1 MRNGTTA
8 PPGYVLPSRP
18 RWQGGWNLRSI
29 IGAVLA
35 FVIAASAATEWLAAQ
50 LKNPVEMGD
59 PLIWVRGTAIFQPF
73 AALVL
78 WKHFAGSRLISSVV
92 RIDIWIAFAATILGG
107 LFLAYV
113 AYWFLSL
120 VRDRKSTDSLMNL
133 HGSAAW
139 ANREDIKKLGLLD
152 ATDGVY
158 VGGWRDPATK
168 EIHYLLHSG
177 TEPVLLFAPSRSGK
191 GVSAIIPTLC
201 QWRQSAFVYDL
212 KGENWDRTAG
222 FRHAIGQRVLK
233 FAPTLPFE
241 SCCYNPLSEIRWET
255 DYEVADAQ
263 TIANAVIR
271 HGNDDG
277 LYKHFEDAAVDLVS
291 AGIIH
296 LGYVFRNL
304 NTPRQPT
311 LPDVLA
317 HYSSPGMNFTD
328 VLIEMQNTVHMP
340 GGKSEPRLQWFDM
353 NGKPTFTHPFVSKAV
368 QRQLNRAD
376 REASSI
382 QSSIVTPM
390 TLYDDPIVQKTV
402 SRSDFVIRD
411 LVYGEA
417 PMSLYFKVPQPDR
430 DRLRPL
436 VRLMLQLIFSRLME
450 QLDTNRHHLLLMLDE
465 FPELK
470 KIPNLAAAMSLMA
483 GYKIKPYLIAQTL
496 TQIIEEYGPN
506 ESITDNC
513 YIKAAFQ
520 TDNLQTC
527 KNLSELSGNMT
538 VEKETVNYSGQRT
551 DLYLKHIFRS
561 VEQVQRPLITVD
573 EIRRIKPPVKASND
587 PNSKITAPGDMLIF
601 INGVAPIYGV
611 QSLYFLNDT
620 LLARTKLKPPV
631 FPTAAQPHPV
641 KTAAAFPPLALD
653 VAAIAH
659 AAVADQAIEEQI
671 NGNP

>member
-1 MRNGTTA
+1 MGKGVTA
-8 PPGYVLPSRP
+8 PPGYVLPKRP
-18 RWQGGWNLRSI
+18 GWQGGWNLRAAF
-29 IGAVLA
+29 GALVA
-35 FVIAASAATEWLAAQ
+35 FGLVSSAATEWLAWK
-50 LKNPVEMGD
+50 LNSPSELGE
-59 PLIWVRGTAIFQPF
+59 PLTWCHQVGIFQPF

-78 WKHFAGSRLISSVV
+78 WKRFAGSRLVSSAV
-92 RIDIWIAFAATILGG
+92 RRDIWLAFGGTILVG
-107 LFLAYV
+107 LFLAYLT
-113 AYWFLSL
+113 YWFLSL
-120 VRDRKSTDSLMNL
+120 IRDRKSTDSLMNL
-133 HGSAAW
+133 HGSAVW
-139 ANREDIKKLGLLD
+139 ASRNDIVKLGLFD
-152 ATDGVY
+152 AQDGVY
-158 VGGWRDPATK
+158 VGGWQDPDTSQ
-168 EIHYLLHSG
+168 IHYLLHAG
-177 TEPVLLFAPSRSGK
+177 AEPVLLFAPSRSGK

-201 QWRQSAFVYDL
+201 QWRQSVFVYDL
-212 KGENWDRTAG
+212 KGENWEHSAG
-222 FRHAIGQRVLK
+222 FRHALGQRVLK
-233 FAPTLPFE
+233 FAPTLPQE
-241 SCCYNPLSEIRWET
+241 SCCFNPLSEIRWQT

-271 HGNDDG
+271 HGDDDS

-296 LGYVFRNL
+296 LGYVMRNL
-304 NTPRQPT
+304 NVPKTPT

-317 HYSSPGMNFTD
+317 LYSSPGMDFQE
-328 VLIEMQNTVHMP
+328 VLKEMQNTVHMP
-340 GGKSEPRLQWFDM
+340 GGRSAPRLQWFDM
-353 NGKPTFTHPFVSKAV
+353 NGKSTFTHPFVSKAI

-390 TLYDDPIVQKTV
+390 TIYDDPIVQRTV

-411 LVYGEA
+411 LVYGEQ

-430 DRLRPL
+430 ERLRPL
-436 VRLMLQLIFSRLME
+436 VRLMLQLIFNRLME
-450 QLDTNRHHLLLMLDE
+450 TLDPDRHHLLLMLDE

-551 DLYLKHIFRS
+551 DFYLKHIFRS

-573 EIRRIKPPVKASND
+573 EIRRMRPPTKAGND
-587 PNSKITAPGDMLIF
+587 PSSKITAPGDMLIF

-611 QSLYFLNDT
+611 QSLYFLNET

-631 FPTAAQPHPV
+631 FRTAATPTDGFDNPRD
-641 KTAAAFPPLALD
+641 AFDAVAVAKAALD
-653 VAAIAH
+653 FSAL
-659 AAVADQAIEEQI
+659 EEQVR
-671 NGNP
+671 GDS

>member
-1 MRNGTTA
+1 
-8 PPGYVLPSRP
+8 
-18 RWQGGWNLRSI
+18 
-29 IGAVLA
+29 
-35 FVIAASAATEWLAAQ
+35 
-50 LKNPVEMGD
+50 MGE
-59 PLIWVRGTAIFQPF
+59 PIFRFRGTPVCQPF
-73 AALVL
+73 AALML
-78 WKHFAGSRLISSVV
+78 WKHFAGSRLINSGV
-92 RIDIWIAFAATILGG
+92 RKDLWIAFGATIVGG
-107 LFLAYV
+107 LFLAYFT
-113 AYWFLSL
+113 YWFLSL
-120 VRDRKSTDSLMNL
+120 IRDRKSTDSLMNL
-133 HGSAAW
+133 HGSATW
-139 ANREDIKKLGLLD
+139 ATRENVEKLGLLD

-158 VGGWRDPATK
+158 IGGWRDPKTE

-177 TEPVLLFAPSRSGK
+177 AEPVLLFAPSRSGK

-201 QWRQSAFVYDL
+201 QWRQSVFVYDL
-212 KGENWDRTAG
+212 KGENWEKSAG

-233 FAPTLPFE
+233 FAPTLPLE

-271 HGNDDG
+271 HGDDDN

-296 LGYVFRNL
+296 LGYVYRNL
-304 NTPRQPT
+304 VLPREPT

-317 HYSSPGMNFTD
+317 HYSTPGMDFTD
-328 VLIEMQNTVHMP
+328 VLVEMQKTVHMP
-340 GGKSEPRLQWFDM
+340 GGKSEPRLRWFDH
-353 NGKPTFTHPFVSKAV
+353 NGKPTFTHPYVGKAV

-402 SRSDFVIRD
+402 SRSDFLVRD
-411 LVYGEA
+411 LVYGKA

-436 VRLMLQLIFSRLME
+436 VRLMLQLIFNRLME
-450 QLDTNRHHLLLMLDE
+450 QLDPDRHHLLLMLDE
-465 FPELK
+465 FPELR
-470 KIPNLAAAMSLMA
+470 KIPNLASAMSLMA

-496 TQIIEEYGPN
+496 TQIVEEYGPN

-551 DLYLKHIFRS
+551 DFYLKHIFRS
-561 VEQVQRPLITVD
+561 VEQIQRPLITVD
-573 EIRRIKPPVKASND
+573 EIRRIKPPTKATND
-587 PNSKITAPGDMLIF
+587 PSSKIIAPGDMLIF

-611 QSLYFLNDT
+611 QSLYFMNEA
-620 LLARTKLKPPV
+620 LLARTKLRPPE
-631 FPTAAQPHPV
+631 FPTAASQTKDNPAPTQPEDNEF
-641 KTAAAFPPLALD
+641 AAIVRGALD
-653 VAAIAH
+653 EIR
-659 AAVADQAIEEQI
+659 IEEQI
-671 NGNP
+671 NGNS

>member
-1 MRNGTTA
+1 MRNGTTT
-8 PPGYVLPSRP
+8 PPGYVLPNRP
-18 RWQGGWNLRSI
+18 QWQGGWNLRSVV
-29 IGAVLA
+29 GAAVAFVLA
-35 FVIAASAATEWLAAQ
+35 AGAATEWLAIQ
-50 LKNPVEMGD
+50 LNNPVEMGN
-59 PLIWVRGTAIFQPF
+59 PILWVRGTAVFQPF

-78 WKHFAGSRLISSVV
+78 WKHYAGSRLIGSGV
-92 RIDIWIAFAATILGG
+92 RKDIWIAFGATIVGG
-107 LFLAYV
+107 LFLAYFT
-113 AYWFLSL
+113 YWFLSL
-120 VRDRKSTDSLMNL
+120 IRDRKSTDSLMNL
-133 HGSAAW
+133 HGSAIW
-139 ANREDIKKLGLLD
+139 AKREDIQKLGLLD

-158 VGGWRDPATK
+158 IGGWRDPDTQQV
-168 EIHYLLHSG
+168 HYLLHSG
-177 TEPVLLFAPSRSGK
+177 AEPVLLFAPSRSGK

-201 QWRQSAFVYDL
+201 QWRQSVFVYDL
-212 KGENWDRTAG
+212 KGENWDHSAG

-233 FAPTLPFE
+233 FAPTLPHE

-255 DYEVADAQ
+255 DYEIADAQ

-271 HGNDDG
+271 HGDDDS

-304 NTPRQPT
+304 DTPREPT

-317 HYSSPGMNFTD
+317 HYSQPGMDFTD
-328 VLIEMQNTVHMP
+328 VLVEMQKTVHMP
-340 GGKSEPRLQWFDM
+340 GGKSAPRLHWFDV

-411 LVYGEA
+411 LVYGEV
-417 PMSLYFKVPQPDR
+417 PMSLYFKIPQPDR
-430 DRLRPL
+430 ERLRPL
-436 VRLMLQLIFSRLME
+436 VRLMLQLIFNRLME
-450 QLDTNRHHLLLMLDE
+450 QLDPDRHHLLLMLDE
-465 FPELK
+465 FPELR
-470 KIPNLAAAMSLMA
+470 KIPNLSAAMSLMA

-538 VEKETVNYSGQRT
+538 VEKETLNYSGQRT
-551 DLYLKHIFRS
+551 DFYLKHIFRS

-573 EIRRIKPPVKASND
+573 EIRRIKPPTKATND
-587 PNSKITAPGDMLIF
+587 PSSKITAPGDMLIF

-611 QSLYFLNDT
+611 QSLYFLNNT
-620 LLARTKLKPPV
+620 LLARTKLKPPE
-631 FPTAAQPHPV
+631 FRTATQPSPV
-641 KTAAAFPPLALD
+641 KPTVPSQFTLD
-653 VAAIAH
+653 IAAIAH
-659 AAVADQAIEEQI
+659 AAVRDQAIEEQI
-671 NGNP
+671 RGNT

>member
-1 MRNGTTA
+1 MKNGKIA
-8 PPGYVLPSRP
+8 PPGYVLPNRP
-18 RWQGGWNLRSI
+18 HWQGGWNLRSLF
-29 IGAVLA
+29 GAVMA
-35 FVIAASAATEWLAAQ
+35 FTLVAGAATEWLAIQ
-50 LKNPVEMGD
+50 LHNPIEMGE
-59 PLIWVRGTAIFQPF
+59 PIFRFRGTPVCQPF
-73 AALVL
+73 AALML
-78 WKHFAGSRLISSVV
+78 WKHFAGSRLINSGV
-92 RIDIWIAFAATILGG
+92 RKDLWIAFGATIVGG
-107 LFLAYV
+107 LFLAYFT
-113 AYWFLSL
+113 YWFLSL
-120 VRDRKSTDSLMNL
+120 IRDRKSTDSLMNL
-133 HGSAAW
+133 HGSATW
-139 ANREDIKKLGLLD
+139 ATRENVEKLGLLD

-158 VGGWRDPATK
+158 IGGWRDPKTE

-177 TEPVLLFAPSRSGK
+177 AEPVLLFAPSRSGK

-201 QWRQSAFVYDL
+201 QWRQSVFVYDL
-212 KGENWDRTAG
+212 KGENWEKSAG

-233 FAPTLPFE
+233 FAPTLPLE

-271 HGNDDG
+271 HGDDDN

-296 LGYVFRNL
+296 LGYVYRNL
-304 NTPRQPT
+304 VLPREPT

-317 HYSSPGMNFTD
+317 HYSTPGMDFTD
-328 VLIEMQNTVHMP
+328 VLVEMQKTIHMP
-340 GGKSEPRLQWFDM
+340 GGKSEPRLHWFDL
-353 NGKPTFTHPFVSKAV
+353 NGKPTFTHPYVSKAV

-402 SRSDFVIRD
+402 SRSDFRVRD
-411 LVYGEA
+411 LVYGKA

-436 VRLMLQLIFSRLME
+436 VRLMLQLIFNRLME
-450 QLDTNRHHLLLMLDE
+450 QLDPDRHHLLLMLDE
-465 FPELK
+465 FPELR
-470 KIPNLAAAMSLMA
+470 KIPNLASAMSLMA

-496 TQIIEEYGPN
+496 TQIVEEYGPN

-551 DLYLKHIFRS
+551 DFYLKHIFRS
-561 VEQVQRPLITVD
+561 VEQIQRPLITVD
-573 EIRRIKPPVKASND
+573 EIRRIKPPTKATND
-587 PNSKITAPGDMLIF
+587 PSSKIIAPGDMLIF

-611 QSLYFLNDT
+611 QSLYFMNEA
-620 LLARTKLKPPV
+620 LLARTKLRPPE
-631 FPTAAQPHPV
+631 FPTAASQTKDNPAPTQPEDNEF
-641 KTAAAFPPLALD
+641 AAIVRGALD
-653 VAAIAH
+653 EIR
-659 AAVADQAIEEQI
+659 IEEQI
-671 NGNP
+671 NGNS

>member
-1 MRNGTTA
+1 MRNGLTA
-8 PPGYVLPSRP
+8 PPGYVLPQRP
-18 RWQGGWNLRSI
+18 RWQGGWNVRALV
-29 IGAVLA
+29 GALSA
-35 FVIAASAATEWLAAQ
+35 FMLTSWTATEWLAWQ
-50 LKNPVEMGD
+50 LRNPVEMGD
-59 PLIWVRGTAIFQPF
+59 PLVWVHQIGVFQPF
-73 AALVL
+73 ASLTL
-78 WKHFAGSRLISSVV
+78 WRRFAGSRLISSSV
-92 RIDIWIAFAATILGG
+92 RKDIWMAFGGTILGG
-107 LFLAYV
+107 LFLAYL

-120 VRDRKSTDSLMNL
+120 IRDRKSTDSLMNL
-133 HGSAAW
+133 HGSAVW
-139 ANREDIKKLGLLD
+139 ANRADIEKLGLFD
-152 ATDGVY
+152 AQDGVY
-158 VGGWRDPATK
+158 VGGWRDAQTQQ
-168 EIHYLLHSG
+168 IHYLLHAG
-177 TEPVLLFAPSRSGK
+177 AEPVLLFAPSRSGK

-201 QWRQSAFVYDL
+201 QWRQSVFVYDL
-212 KGENWDRTAG
+212 KGENWDHSAG

-233 FAPTLPFE
+233 FAPTLPLE

-255 DYEVADAQ
+255 DHEVGDAQ
-263 TIANAVIR
+263 AIANAVIR
-271 HGNDDG
+271 HGDDDG
-277 LYKHFEDAAVDLVS
+277 LYKHFDDAAVDLVS

-296 LGYVFRNL
+296 LGYVMRNL
-304 NTPRQPT
+304 NVPRDPT

-317 HYSSPGMNFTD
+317 LYSSPGMNFEE
-328 VLIEMQNTVHMP
+328 VLKEIQSTVHMP
-340 GGKSEPRLQWFDM
+340 GGRSAPRLEWFDM
-353 NGKPTFTHPFVSKAV
+353 NGRPTFTHPFVSKAI

-390 TLYDDPIVQKTV
+390 TIYDDPIVQKTV

-411 LVYGEA
+411 LVYGKC

-430 DRLRPL
+430 ERLRPL
-436 VRLMLQLIFSRLME
+436 VRLILQLIINRLME
-450 QLDTNRHHLLLMLDE
+450 QLDPDRHHLLLMLDE

-551 DLYLKHIFRS
+551 DFYLKHIFRS

-573 EIRRIKPPVKASND
+573 EIRRMKPPTKASND
-587 PNSKITAPGDMLIF
+587 ASSKITAPGDMLIF
-601 INGVAPIYGV
+601 INGVPPIYGV
-611 QSLYFLNDT
+611 QSLYFLDET
-620 LLARTKLKPPV
+620 LLARTKLKPPT
-631 FPTAAQPHPV
+631 FRTAALPRNSATNLSSTLDI
-641 KTAAAFPPLALD
+641 TAIASAALD
-653 VAAIAH
+653 RAAIEGRLH
-659 AAVADQAIEEQI
+659 
-671 NGNP
+671 GNS

>member
-1 MRNGTTA
+1 MNNGTTA

-18 RWQGGWNLRSI
+18 RWQGGWNVRALL
-29 IGAVLA
+29 GAVVA
-35 FVIAASAATEWLAAQ
+35 FVLTASAATQWLAAQ
-50 LKNPVEMGD
+50 LNNPVEMGD
-59 PLIWVRGTAIFQPF
+59 PIVWFHGAAVFQPF
-73 AALVL
+73 AGLVL
-78 WKHFAGSRLISSVV
+78 WKHFAGSRLISSAV
-92 RIDIWIAFAATILGG
+92 RKEIWIAFGATILGG
-107 LFLAYV
+107 LFLAYL

-120 VRDRKSTDSLMNL
+120 IRDRKSTDSLMNL
-133 HGSAAW
+133 HGSATW
-139 ANREDIKKLGLLD
+139 ANRHDIQKLGLFD
-152 ATDGVY
+152 ANDGVY
-158 VGGWRDPATK
+158 VGGWRDPDTQ

-177 TEPVLLFAPSRSGK
+177 AEPVLLFAPSRSGK

-271 HGNDDG
+271 HGNDDS

-304 NTPRQPT
+304 DVPREPT

-317 HYSSPGMNFTD
+317 LYSSPGMDFQD
-328 VLIEMQNTVHMP
+328 VLKEIQSTVHMP
-340 GGKSEPRLQWFDM
+340 GGKSNPHLEWFDI

-390 TLYDDPIVQKTV
+390 TVYDDPIVQKTV
-402 SRSDFVIRD
+402 SRSDFVVRD
-411 LVYGEA
+411 LVYGTQ

-430 DRLRPL
+430 ERLRPL
-436 VRLMLQLIFSRLME
+436 VRLMLQLIFNRLME
-450 QLDTNRHHLLLMLDE
+450 RLDPSRHHLLLMLDE

-470 KIPNLAAAMSLMA
+470 KIPGLAGAMSLMA

-551 DLYLKHIFRS
+551 DFYLKHIFRS

-573 EIRRIKPPVKASND
+573 EIRRIKPPTKASND
-587 PNSKITAPGDMLIF
+587 PDSRITAPGDMLIF

-611 QSLYFLNDT
+611 QSLYFLNDA
-620 LLARTKLKPPV
+620 LLARTKLKPPA
-631 FPTAAQPHPV
+631 FKTAAQPGTP
-641 KTAAAFPPLALD
+641 KRAQAPQAAFDISSIATAAID
-653 VAAIAH
+653 Q
-659 AAVADQAIEEQI
+659 QAIEEKL
-671 NGNP
+671 NGNS

>member
-1 MRNGTTA
+1 MNNGTTA

-18 RWQGGWNLRSI
+18 RWQGGWNIRALL
-29 IGAVLA
+29 GAVVV
-35 FVIAASAATEWLAAQ
+35 FVMAASAATQWLAAQ
-50 LKNPVEMGD
+50 LNNPVEMGE
-59 PLIWVRGTAIFQPF
+59 PIVWFHGTAVFPPF
-73 AALVL
+73 EALVL
-78 WKHFAGSRLISSVV
+78 WKHFAGTRLISSTV
-92 RIDIWIAFAATILGG
+92 RKEIWIAFGATILGG
-107 LFLAYV
+107 LFLAYL

-120 VRDRKSTDSLMNL
+120 IRDRKSTDSLMNL
-133 HGSAAW
+133 HGSATW
-139 ANREDIKKLGLLD
+139 ASRDDIQKLGLFD

-158 VGGWRDPATK
+158 VGGWRDPDTQ
-168 EIHYLLHSG
+168 EIRYLLHSG
-177 TEPVLLFAPSRSGK
+177 AEPVLLFAPSRSGK

-201 QWRQSAFVYDL
+201 QWRQSAFIYDL

-271 HGNDDG
+271 HGNDDS

-304 NTPRQPT
+304 DAPREPT

-317 HYSSPGMNFTD
+317 LYSSPGMDFQD
-328 VLIEMQNTVHMP
+328 VLKEIQNTVHMP
-340 GGKSEPRLQWFDM
+340 GGRSNPRLEWFDI
-353 NGKPTFTHPFVSKAV
+353 NGKPAFTHPFVSKAV

-390 TLYDDPIVQKTV
+390 TVYDDPIVQKTV
-402 SRSDFVIRD
+402 SRSDFVVRD
-411 LVYGEA
+411 LVYGTE

-430 DRLRPL
+430 ERLRPL
-436 VRLMLQLIFSRLME
+436 VRLMLQLIFNRLME
-450 QLDTNRHHLLLMLDE
+450 QLDPSRHHLLLMLDE

-470 KIPNLAAAMSLMA
+470 KIPNLAGAMSLMA

-551 DLYLKHIFRS
+551 DFYLKHIFRS

-573 EIRRIKPPVKASND
+573 EIRRIKPPTKASND
-587 PNSKITAPGDMLIF
+587 PDSKITAPGDMLIF

-611 QSLYFLNDT
+611 QSLYFLNDA
-620 LLARTKLKPPV
+620 LLARTKLKPPA
-631 FPTAAQPHPV
+631 F
-641 KTAAAFPPLALD
+641 KTAARPGTPTPRRAPQTAFD
-653 VAAIAH
+653 ISSIAATAI
-659 AAVADQAIEEQI
+659 DQRAIEEKL
-671 NGNP
+671 NGNS

>member
-1 MRNGTTA
+1 MNNGTTA

-18 RWQGGWNLRSI
+18 RWQGGWNVRALL
-29 IGAVLA
+29 GAVVA
-35 FVIAASAATEWLAAQ
+35 FVMAASAASQWLAAQ
-50 LKNPVEMGD
+50 LNNPVEMGD
-59 PLIWVRGTAIFQPF
+59 PIVWFHGVPVFQPF
-73 AALVL
+73 AGLVL
-78 WKHFAGSRLISSVV
+78 WKRFAGSRFISSAV
-92 RIDIWIAFAATILGG
+92 RKEIWIAFGATILGG
-107 LFLAYV
+107 LFLAYL

-120 VRDRKSTDSLMNL
+120 IRDRKSTDSLMNL
-133 HGSAAW
+133 HGSATW
-139 ANREDIKKLGLLD
+139 ANREDIQKLGLFD
-152 ATDGVY
+152 ANDGVY
-158 VGGWRDPATK
+158 VGGWRDPDTR

-177 TEPVLLFAPSRSGK
+177 SEPVLLFAPSRSGK

-222 FRHAIGQRVLK
+222 FRNAIGQRVLK

-271 HGNDDG
+271 HGNDDS

-304 NTPRQPT
+304 DAPREPT

-317 HYSSPGMNFTD
+317 LYSSPGIDFQD
-328 VLIEMQNTVHMP
+328 VLKEIQSTVHMP
-340 GGKSEPRLQWFDM
+340 GGKSNPRLEWFDI

-390 TLYDDPIVQKTV
+390 TVYDDPIVQKTV
-402 SRSDFVIRD
+402 SHSDFVVRD
-411 LVYGEA
+411 LVYGTE

-430 DRLRPL
+430 ERLRPL
-436 VRLMLQLIFSRLME
+436 VRLMLQLIFNRLME
-450 QLDTNRHHLLLMLDE
+450 RLDPSRHHLLLMLDE

-470 KIPNLAAAMSLMA
+470 KIPNLAGAMSLMA

-551 DLYLKHIFRS
+551 DFYLKHIFRS

-573 EIRRIKPPVKASND
+573 EIRRIKPPTKASND
-587 PNSKITAPGDMLIF
+587 PDSKITAPGDMLIF

-611 QSLYFLNDT
+611 QSLYFLNDA
-620 LLARTKLKPPV
+620 LLARTKLKPPA
-631 FPTAAQPHPV
+631 FKTASEPHAQPAPV
-641 KTAAAFPPLALD
+641 RQAALDISSIAAA
-653 VAAIAH
+653 AI
-659 AAVADQAIEEQI
+659 DQQAIEEKL
-671 NGNP
+671 NGNS

>member
-1 MRNGTTA
+1 MRNGRIA
-8 PPGYVLPSRP
+8 PPGYVLPNRP
-18 RWQGGWNLRSI
+18 RWQGGWNLRSLF
-29 IGAVLA
+29 GAAIAFTLA
-35 FVIAASAATEWLAAQ
+35 AGAATQWLAIQ
-50 LKNPVEMGD
+50 LHNPIEMGM
-59 PLIWVRGTAIFQPF
+59 PIFQVHGTLIYQPF

-78 WKHFAGSRLISSVV
+78 WKHFAGSRIISSGV
-92 RIDIWIAFAATILGG
+92 RKDIWISFGATLAGG
-107 LFLAYV
+107 LYLAYLT
-113 AYWFLSL
+113 YWFLSL
-120 VRDRKSTDSLMNL
+120 IRDRKSTDSLMNL
-133 HGSAAW
+133 HGSATW
-139 ANREDIKKLGLLD
+139 ATREDIQKLGLLD

-158 VGGWRDPATK
+158 IGGWRDPKTE

-177 TEPVLLFAPSRSGK
+177 AEPVLLFAPSRSGK

-201 QWRQSAFVYDL
+201 QWRQSVFVYDL
-212 KGENWDRTAG
+212 KGENWDRSAG
-222 FRHAIGQRVLK
+222 FRHVIGQRVLK
-233 FAPTLPFE
+233 FAPTLPLE

-263 TIANAVIR
+263 SIANSVIR
-271 HGNDDG
+271 HGDDDS

-296 LGYVFRNL
+296 LGYVYRNL
-304 NTPRQPT
+304 SPPREPT

-317 HYSSPGMNFTD
+317 HYSTPGMDFTD
-328 VLIEMQNTVHMP
+328 VLVEMQKTVHMP
-340 GGKSEPRLQWFDM
+340 GGKSEPRLRWFDQ
-353 NGKPTFTHPFVSKAV
+353 NGKPTFTHPYVSKAV

-376 REASSI
+376 REASSV

-402 SRSDFVIRD
+402 SRSDFRVRD
-411 LVYGEA
+411 LVYGKA

-436 VRLMLQLIFSRLME
+436 VRLILQLIVNRLME
-450 QLDTNRHHLLLMLDE
+450 QLDPNRHHLLLMLDE

-470 KIPNLAAAMSLMA
+470 KIPNLASAMSLMA

-496 TQIIEEYGPN
+496 TQIVEEYGPN

-551 DLYLKHIFRS
+551 DFYLKHIFRS
-561 VEQVQRPLITVD
+561 VEQIQRPLITVD
-573 EIRRIKPPVKASND
+573 EIRRIKPPTKASND
-587 PNSKITAPGDMLIF
+587 PVSKIIAPGDMLIF
-601 INGVAPIYGV
+601 INGVPPIYGV
-611 QSLYFLNDT
+611 QSLYFTNET
-620 LLARTKLKPPV
+620 LLARTKLKPPE
-631 FPTAAQPHPV
+631 FATAAQKAPDQSE
-641 KTAAAFPPLALD
+641 KRDSSDTDFAAIVRGALD
-653 VAAIAH
+653 EMR
-659 AAVADQAIEEQI
+659 IEEKL
-671 NGNP
+671 NGDS

>member
-18 RWQGGWNLRSI
+18 RWQGGWNVRAV
-29 IGAVLA
+29 IGAALV
-35 FVIAASAATEWLAAQ
+35 FVAAASASTEWLAIQ
-50 LKNPVEMGD
+50 LNNPVEMGD
-59 PLIWVRGTAIFQPF
+59 PLTWIDGKAVFQPF

-78 WKHFAGSRLISSVV
+78 WRHFAGSRLISSGV
-92 RIDIWIAFAATILGG
+92 RKDIWIAFAATLAGGIL
-107 LFLAYV
+107 LAFIT
-113 AYWFLSL
+113 YWFLSL
-120 VRDRKSTDSLMNL
+120 IRDRKSTDSLMNL
-133 HGSAAW
+133 HGSATW
-139 ANREDIKKLGLLD
+139 ATRDDIKQLGLLD

-177 TEPVLLFAPSRSGK
+177 SEPVLLFAPSRSGK

-201 QWRQSAFVYDL
+201 QWRQSVFVYDL

-233 FAPTLPFE
+233 FAPTLPYE

-271 HGNDDG
+271 HGADDG

-304 NTPRQPT
+304 DKPRQPT

-328 VLIEMQNTVHMP
+328 VLIEMQKTVHMP
-340 GGKSEPRLQWFDM
+340 GGKSEPRLEWFDV
-353 NGKPTFTHPFVSKAV
+353 NGRPTFTHPFVSKAV

-411 LVYGEA
+411 LVYGET

-436 VRLMLQLIFSRLME
+436 VRLMLQLIFNRLME
-450 QLDTNRHHLLLMLDE
+450 QLDPDRHHLLLMLDE

-551 DLYLKHIFRS
+551 DFYLKHIFRS

-573 EIRRIKPPVKASND
+573 EIRRIKPPTKASND
-587 PNSKITAPGDMLIF
+587 PNSKITAPGEMLIF

-631 FPTAAQPHPV
+631 FPTAAQPRPA
-641 KTAAAFPPLALD
+641 KAAPSPSALD
-653 VAAIAH
+653 IAAIVH
-659 AAVADQAIEEQI
+659 AAVAGQAIEEQI
-671 NGNP
+671 NGNS

>member
-1 MRNGTTA
+1 MKRGTKA
-8 PPGYVLPSRP
+8 PPGYILPERP
-18 RWQGGWNLRSI
+18 SWQGGFNLRALC
-29 IGAVLA
+29 GAMIS
-35 FVIAASAATEWLAAQ
+35 FVVVAEAATEWLAYK
-50 LKNPVEMGD
+50 LHNPLELGKPVFTVGS
-59 PLIWVRGTAIFQPF
+59 VAVFQPF
-73 AALVL
+73 AVL
-78 WKHFAGSRLISSVV
+78 SLWRRFAGSRIISWHV
-92 RIDIWIAFAATILGG
+92 RADIWLAFGFTLAAGCI
-107 LFLAYV
+107 LAYFS
-113 AYWFLSL
+113 YWLLS
-120 VRDRKSTDSLMNL
+120 VTRDNKSTDSLMNL
-133 HGSAAW
+133 HGSAKW
-139 ANREDIKKLGLLD
+139 ATREEIKKLGLMD
-152 ATDGVY
+152 AGDGVY
-158 VGGWRDPATK
+158 IGGWRDPDTQQL
-168 EIHYLLHSG
+168 HYLLHSG

-212 KGENWDRTAG
+212 KGENWDHTAG

-255 DYEVADAQ
+255 DHEVGDAQ

-271 HGNDDG
+271 HGDEDS
-277 LYKHFEDAAVDLVS
+277 LYRHFEDAAVDLVS

-304 NTPRQPT
+304 EAPREPT

-317 HYSSPGMNFTD
+317 LYSAPGVDFTA
-328 VLIEMQNTVHMP
+328 VLREMQATVHMP
-340 GGKSEPRLQWFDM
+340 GGRSDPRLEWFDL
-353 NGKPTFTHPFVSKAV
+353 NGAPAFTHPFVSKAV

-376 REASSI
+376 REASSV

-390 TLYDDPIVQKTV
+390 TIYDDPIVQKTV
-402 SRSDFVIRD
+402 SRSDFRVQD
-411 LVYGEA
+411 LVYGRR

-430 DRLRPL
+430 ERLRPL
-436 VRLMLQLIFSRLME
+436 VRLMLQLIFNRLME
-450 QLDTNRHHLLLMLDE
+450 QVDSDRHHLLLMLDE

-496 TQIIEEYGPN
+496 TQIIDEYGPN

-551 DLYLKHIFRS
+551 DFYLKHVFRS

-573 EIRRIKPPVKASND
+573 EIRRMKPPAKAGND
-587 PNSKITAPGDMLIF
+587 PDSKITAPGDMLIF
-601 INGVAPIYGV
+601 INGIAPIYGV
-611 QSLYFLNDT
+611 QSLYFMNDT
-620 LLARTKLKPPV
+620 LLARTKLPV
-631 FPTAAQPHPV
+631 PKFPTAAQP
-641 KTAAAFPPLALD
+641 KREITAARGVASLD
-653 VAAIAH
+653 VQSVVRAAIDAERIE
-659 AAVADQAIEEQI
+659 DQV
-671 NGNP
+671 NGNL